1 METILR
7 GTITQYS
14 REGGGLA
21 TALVSFDPDD
31 DPVIMEHHEPIGFT
45 SSVSPGM
52 TAEALVSTGHGNYD
66 ALFCLQI
73 TDRGVNRPDTSDG
86 GTSIYWTAKPGHYI
100 KIARD
105 ATFRAERHSFTAT
118 EGYSFENNGQE
129 LMTLLVEI
137 VEAISQS
144 SKAGNTPVICPP
156 LSLLAEK
163 LRTFLLKQA

>member
-31 DPVIMEHHEPIGFT
+31 DPVIVEHHEPIGFT
-45 SSVSPGM
+45 SSVPPGM

-66 ALFCLQI
+66 NLFCSQI

-86 GTSIYWTAKPGHYI
+86 GASIYWTADPRHYI

-105 ATFRAERHSFTAT
+105 ASFTAERHSFTAT
-118 EGYSFENNGQE
+118 AGYSFENNGQE
-129 LMTLLVEI
+129 LLTLLVDI
-137 VEAISQS
+137 VDAISQG
-144 SKAGNTPVICPP
+144 SKAGDIPVTCPP
-156 LSLLAEK
+156 LPLLVER
-163 LRTFLLKQA
+163 LRTFLLKPD